1 MERQIKFR
9 GKDIKTGQWVY
20 GSLICGKDLDGNSF
34 YQIENA
40 DMGEYRQWMVDGNTV
55 SQFTELY
62 DKGGKEIYEGNIV
75 SSGSTG
81 RKYVIEYSDGKYRAK
96 HSLIGLDIF
105 LSAAFLHNKTVVGNV
120 HDNIN
125 LLSYD
130 E

>member
-1 MERQIKFR
+1 MKRQIKFR

-20 GSLICGKDLDGNSF
+20 GSLICGTDLSGKPF

-40 DMGEYRQWMVDGNTV
+40 DANEWRQWSVDGNTV
-55 SQFTELY
+55 GQFSGLSCK
-62 DKGGKEIYEGNIV
+62 DGKEIYEGDIV

>member
-1 MERQIKFR
+1 MKRQIKFR
-9 GKDIKTGQWVY
+9 GKDIETGKWVY
-20 GSLICGKDLDGNSF
+20 GSLICGTDLDGNSF

-55 SQFTELY
+55 GQFTGLL
-62 DKGGKEIYEGNIV
+62 DKDGKEIYEDDIV

-105 LSAAFLHNKTVVGNV
+105 LSAAFLQNKTVVGNA
-120 HDNIN
+120 HDNPELIK
-125 LLSYD
+125 
-130 E
+130 